1 MLFPLQFWGVNNMY
15 LGMGGESYTRG
26 VMAVRVLPAGTT
38 VLVRYVLLSQ
48 EEVKELI
55 IIYYFL
61 QSHN

>member
-1 MLFPLQFWGVNNMY
+1 MY